1 MRAASFLAATVIAI
15 GAYLAVASIIGM
27 SPSWIGLGILAIAV
41 VASVTLVA
49 VQAPEQN

>member
-15 GAYLAVASIIGM
+15 GAYLAVASVIGM
-27 SPSWIGLGILAIAV
+27 SRSWIGLGMLAIAV

-49 VQAPEQN
+49 VHAPEER